1 MVDVGLS
8 GVRSHSGDAAWMD
21 SWVSL
26 ERRRLAKQKVQSV
39 PEKTLKFKE
48 ESITCIGGNELSAIL
63 QGKTNLQTDAV
74 SLNCMSDQG
83 LELMFLGEPP
93 DVQPFYTLL
102 SQIRRKS

>member
-1 MVDVGLS
+1 
-8 GVRSHSGDAAWMD
+8 MD